1 MELEVVIMSRP
12 YLHLILWLVVSAFLA
27 DSRSPAVRL
36 YCASP
41 QPAAPGRDLLKDPS
55 PSVRLRAA
63 LVLAEAGDA
72 EAVPVL
78 IDLLADLPAE
88 QRRPVEA
95 VLTRLAGEW
104 APVLEFPRDD
114 EVSRGI
120 RRDAWAGWW
129 RRTDGVLLL
138 ATLGK
143 HSLTADKR
151 ERVRRLIGR
160 LGDEEYAVRES
171 AGQELAA
178 LGRVALPQLRE
189 ATKDRDPEVARRAAK
204 LINRIVRQP
213 SQQLPVTVFRL
224 LAMRKPPGSVEA
236 LLAYLP
242 IAEEDQRT
250 EEVRQTLGR
259 LALCDG
265 RPNPALLRALSDTRP
280 AWRSAAAVAL
290 SEDGGKA
297 GRIAARKLLGDKAP
311 GVRLHV
317 ALALARAGESEAVLV
332 LINLLA
338 VLPAEEAWQVEDIL
352 SVLAADTPPQVPAGD
367 KPDERKKRRDAW
379 AAWWKANAD
388 RTDLARLN
396 DLPLLG
402 YTLVCDTAGRNR
414 VFEIDRQGKER
425 WAIANVAD
433 PVDLV
438 VLPGQRILIAEYG
451 ANRITERDLQGK
463 ILWEKKVGKP
473 CNVQRLANGNTWIA
487 LEGGALLE
495 VDRTGKEVWTI
506 PRVPGGVRAAR
517 RSPRGDII
525 CLTQNEQ
532 CLLLDATGKQL
543 GSFAA
548 TGHGENSQGCLD
560 MLANGHILITCSK
573 IGKVMEFDRKGKK
586 RLEWDVPDVLTAS
599 ALPNGH
605 ILAACQGT
613 HRVCELD
620 RAGKVVWEYKN
631 AGNPHRARRR

>member
-1 MELEVVIMSRP
+1 V
-12 YLHLILWLVVSAFLA
+12 
-27 DSRSPAVRL
+27 
-36 YCASP
+36 
-41 QPAAPGRDLLKDPS
+41 AAGRDLLKAPS
-55 PSVRLRAA
+55 AAVRLRAA
-63 LVLAEAGDA
+63 LALAEAGDA

-78 IDLLADLPAE
+78 IDLLADLSAE
-88 QRRPVEA
+88 QRRPVEE

-104 APVLEFPRDD
+104 APVLEFLRDD
-114 EVSRGI
+114 EISRGI

-143 HSLTADKR
+143 HTLTADKR
-151 ERVRRLIGR
+151 QRVRRLIGR
-160 LGDEEYAVRES
+160 LGSEKFAVRES

-189 ATKDRDPEVARRAAK
+189 ATRDRDPEVARRATG
-204 LINRIVRQP
+204 LIDSIERKP
-213 SQQLPVTVFRL
+213 SQQVPLAVFRL
-224 LAMRKPPGSVEA
+224 LAVRNPPGAVEA

-242 IAEEDQRT
+242 NAEEDQRT

-265 RPNPALLRALSDTRP
+265 SPNPALVRALSDTRP
-280 AWRSAAAVAL
+280 AWRIAAAEALVA
-290 SEDGGKA
+290 GGGTK
-297 GRIAARKLLGDKAP
+297 GQIAARGLLGDQVP

-317 ALALARAGESEAVLV
+317 ALALARAREREAVVV

-338 VLPAEEAWQVEDIL
+338 VLPAEESWQVEDVL
-352 SVLAADTPPQVPAGD
+352 YVLAGDTPPQVSAAD
-367 KPDERKKRRDAW
+367 KPDERKKCRDAW

-396 DLPLLG
+396 DPPLLG

-414 VFEIDRQGKER
+414 VFAIDRQGKER
-425 WAIANVAD
+425 WAIENVVD
-433 PVDLV
+433 PVDVV
-438 VLPGQRILIAEYG
+438 VLPRQRILIAEYG

-463 ILWEKKVGKP
+463 ILWEKEVGKP

-517 RSPRGDII
+517 RSRRGDII

-532 CLLLDATGKQL
+532 CLLLDATGKRL
-543 GSFAA
+543 RCFAT
-548 TGHGENSQGCLD
+548 TGHGENSQGCIDL
-560 MLANGHILITCSK
+560 LTNGHVLITCSR
-573 IGKVMEFDRKGKK
+573 INKVMEFDREGKK
-586 RLEWDVPDVLTAS
+586 RFEWDVPGVLTAS

-605 ILAACQGT
+605 ILAACQSM
-613 HRVCELD
+613 HRLCEMD
-620 RAGKVVWEYKN
+620 RGGKIVWEYKT
-631 AGNPHRARRR
+631 AGNPHRARRH